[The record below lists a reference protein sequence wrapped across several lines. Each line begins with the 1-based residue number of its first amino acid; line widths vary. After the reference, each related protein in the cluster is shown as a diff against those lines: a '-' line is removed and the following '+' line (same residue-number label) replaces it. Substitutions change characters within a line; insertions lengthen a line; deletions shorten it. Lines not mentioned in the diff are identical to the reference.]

1 MVWFLAAHEW
11 RVLKAST
18 IVRLVIAVFA
28 IALVVASALGSARA
42 EAERATIAKFAVSV
56 PHFQPAPGMIGDG
69 ANLGVR
75 ADFAA
80 NERGWLALLPMPVL
94 YFSVSKPA

>member
-1 MVWFLAAHEW
+1 MVWFLTGHEW

-28 IALVVASALGSARA
+28 IALVVASALGTARA
-42 EAERATIAKFAVSV
+42 DAERATIARFAVPV
-56 PHFQPAPGMIGDG
+56 LHLQPATGMIGDRT
-69 ANLGVR
+69 NLNLR

-80 NERGWLALLPMPVL
+80 NERGSLALLPRHR
-94 YFSVSKPA
+94 